1 MRCTEEGCD
10 EKVLARGLCG
20 RHYKAWQRQGK
31 PAGPAMAPPHVPSP
45 CTVTACDEN
54 VYSRALCER
63 HHRQVLRTGTTRP
76 DASAT
81 PTCSI
86 PACTRSS
93 EARGWCHGHYLRWSR
108 TGSTLSAKPLQR
120 EEPKTCSLPGCE
132 RTHQARGLCLPHYQR
147 FLATGSAR
155 SDEPIRRIKGTGFIQ
170 RGYRIVPVAEEQRWL
185 TDGATQVAEHRLVLA
200 RALGRPLA
208 ATKASIIATATV
220 ATTGWPTSSCGA
232 GGSRRASALKTRSP
246 GLWSSWRGTRRCCSR
261 KASYGRRRARPR
273 EVIVGFL
280 VARKGFEPS

>member
-63 HHRQVLRTGTTRP
+63 HYRQVLRTGTTRP

-81 PTCSI
+81 PTCSL

-155 SDEPIRRIKGTGFIQ
+155 SDEPIRRIKGPGFIQ
-170 RGYRIVPVAEEQRWL
+170 RGYRIVPVAEEERWL

-200 RALGRPLA
+200 RALGRPLRSDESVHHRNGDRGDNRLA
-208 ATKASIIATATV
+208 NLELWSRWQPSGQRVEDKVAWAVELLARHAPLLLAEGIVREATS
-220 ATTGWPTSSCGA
+220 ATT
-232 GGSRRASALKTRSP
+232 
-246 GLWSSWRGTRRCCSR
+246 
-261 KASYGRRRARPR
+261 
-273 EVIVGFL
+273 
-280 VARKGFEPS
+280 